1 MGLELYRE
9 FKELGFVDH
18 TLGDSL
24 GIVFA
29 SLDYNHGLRNCFSVI

>member
-24 GIVFA
+24 AACGE
-29 SLDYNHGLRNCFSVI
+29 SLG